1 MTHLG
6 GLVELGEAV
15 DKVIQPALRHHKL
28 GQDGHMGVRAL
39 EQRPIGE
46 NVKKFQGPQTQAG
59 WSRRCLGP

>member
-39 EQRPIGE
+39 EQTNWR
-46 NVKKFQGPQTQAG
+46 K
-59 WSRRCLGP
+59 C